1 MILPR
6 TDKEFQDILVPALK
20 TVCGTVK
27 EGVYT
32 GNDVN
37 CYITFSYYRR
47 GANYANGRP
56 TASVWRCYAT
66 LWVKKGVDAHEM
78 RERMVQAICGMG
90 GTYPSE
96 EIETDGS
103 WKQYVFEFQFGGYV

>member
-6 TDKEFQDILVPALK
+6 TDREFQEILVPALK
-20 TVCGTVK
+20 TVCETVK

-32 GNDVN
+32 GDDVS

-47 GANYANGRP
+47 GVLYANGAP
-56 TASVWRCYAT
+56 TASVWRCFVS
-66 LWVKKGVDAHEM
+66 LWVKKGVDAQPM
-78 RERMVQAICGMG
+78 REQMVQAICHMG

-96 EIETDGS
+96 DIGTDND